1 MNCKLQ
7 ATVYFNI
14 FRETIKITLVMVL
27 ENSLGSTGL
36 SI

>member
-1 MNCKLQ
+1 M
-7 ATVYFNI
+7 YFNI

-27 ENSLGSTGL
+27 ENSLGSVQL